1 MEVFKMIKNI
11 MKKIIIAVLFSILVM
26 SQVEAYQV
34 CKTDIQVTF
43 KDGFNLVIGLTE
55 GIKIW

>member
-1 MEVFKMIKNI
+1 MIKNI